1 MKKAIC
7 FLFIFISLPCLC
19 FNAFAEKIGSAS
31 AVLYLD
37 NGHASSSYRVGFSSH
52 EVTSFAKPE
61 GFSGALSLTVTPGEF
76 VARNNDEIWLFFQ
89 IASSSTELTF
99 NIDLEVAP
107 LSNGA
112 GDYIPWSVSW
122 NRIENILGS
131 GSLNVE
137 DTRKTTE
144 NGNNHLYSFKKGTND
159 SGSIFKS
166 TPLSIETEPVIEHI
180 EKTGTYE
187 GNVTLKLSV
196 E

>member
-1 MKKAIC
+1 MKKVIC

-19 FNAFAEKIGSAS
+19 FSVFAKEIGSAT

-61 GFSGALSLTVTPGEF
+61 GFSETLDLVVAPGEF
-76 VARNNDEIWLFFQ
+76 VARNDDEIWLFFQ

-99 NIDLEVAP
+99 NIDLEVSP
-107 LSNGA
+107 LSNGTK
-112 GDYIPWSVSW
+112 YIPWSVSW
-122 NRIENILGS
+122 SRIENILGS

-137 DTRKTTE
+137 KTDKTTE

-159 SGSIFKS
+159 SGSIFSS
-166 TPLSIETEPVIEHI
+166 TPLSIETESVIEHV
-180 EKTGTYE
+180 EETGTYE
-187 GNVTLKLSV
+187 GQITLKLAV